1 MQLTINIP
9 NEQLSEKILW
19 LLNSFKSDG
28 LEILSSSEKIK
39 SRVINQNTK
48 EKKDSLGDFFQ
59 ASPLMGLE
67 IEREKEFYTPRIE
80 F

>member
-19 LLNSFKSDG
+19 LLNSFKTDG
-28 LEILSSSEKIK
+28 LEILSFNENKLIALNK
-39 SRVINQNTK
+39 KRKQ
-48 EKKDSLGDFFQ
+48 KKDSLGDFFQ
-59 ASPLMGLE
+59 SSPLVGLE
-67 IEREKEFYTPRIE
+67 IEREKEIYTSRIE